1 MNFYTNVLQWGN
13 QLFIREVRNGQ
24 RINRKVRY
32 EPTLFVPTAQESPYK
47 TLNGENVAPRSFHS
61 IKDAKEFIESRKNQ
75 PELVYG
81 NNQYAYNYISD
92 NNSGVVEWDME
103 KLLIVTLDIEV
114 ECENGFPA
122 VRTAIEPMLSITIK
136 NHQNKKIIVWGLNPF
151 KTDRKDVDY
160 RLCKNE

>member
-75 PELVYG
+75 PELVFG

-122 VRTAIEPMLSITIK
+122 VRQL
-136 NHQNKKIIVWGLNPF
+136 
-151 KTDRKDVDY
+151 
-160 RLCKNE
+160 